1 MKHILKGIVTA
12 TAAAAVLATGAIAED
27 SPRKGGTLITVIAT
41 NVRNL
46 NPAVQSGIVTGYPG
60 AQLFAAPL
68 RYDED
73 WTPQPY
79 LAKSWDVSEDGLTVT
94 LNLVENAVFHDGVPI
109 TSEDVA
115 FSVETIKAH
124 HPFKS
129 MFAPVTSVDTPDEH
143 TAVLTLSKPHP
154 ALMLA
159 MSGQLMAIIPKHIYG
174 DGQNPKTHPRNTENV
189 VGSGP
194 FKLVEY
200 KSGEHVILERFDDFF
215 IDGRPYLDKIVMRII
230 TDPAAR
236 AIAYEN
242 GEIHMGAFE
251 SLPRI
256 INRLKKVDN
265 LTVTDEGYGGIG
277 PLDWLAMNTTK
288 GPLKDVRVRK
298 AIAYAVDK
306 NFIHKALMEGTASNS
321 LTGIHPDSP
330 FYNANVEGYDLDLD
344 KSRALLDEAGFPM
357 KGDSRFNLTID
368 FGWPGVKPQVE
379 YVKAALK
386 KVGIAVEVRASA
398 DFPTWAARMGEM
410 DYDMSWDTV
419 FNWGDP
425 VIGVHRTYSSSNIAK
440 GVWSNT
446 QGYANARVDE
456 LMQMAAVETD
466 PAKRTALYAEFQ
478 EIIAD
483 ELPVYHTNTLPYH
496 TVYNDNVGNPPLGIW
511 GTSTPIDMTYL
522 KN

>member
-1 MKHILKGIVTA
+1 MKHILKGMFTA

-79 LAKSWDVSEDGLTVT
+79 LAKSWDVSDDGLTVT
-94 LNLVENAVFHDGVPI
+94 LNLVDNAVFHDGVPI

-115 FSVETIKAH
+115 FSVDTIKAH

-129 MFAPVTSVDTPDEH
+129 MFAPVTSVGTPDAH
-143 TAVLTLSKPHP
+143 TAVLNLSKPHP

-215 IDGRPYLDKIVMRII
+215 IEGRPYLDKIVMRII

-330 FYNANVEGYDLDLD
+330 FYNDNVEGYDLDLD

-357 KGDSRFNLTID
+357 SGDSRFNLTID

-398 DFPTWAARMGEM
+398 DFPTWAARMGKM

-446 QGYANARVDE
+446 QGYSNARVDE
-456 LMQMAAVETD
+456 LMEMAAVETD
-466 PAKRTALYAEFQ
+466 AAKRTALYAEFQ
-478 EIIAD
+478 KIIAD
-483 ELPVYHTNTLPYH
+483 EVPVYHTNTLPYH